1 MPMWTGR
8 QLLTSYNNGKGGV
21 VSVLAETSIGV
32 TFDERGDLGGLAGC
46 NSFWGAYTTDG
57 DTLSISSLDSTNLSC
72 TEPAGIME
80 QEAAYLSALR
90 DAATFRYQGGRARA
104 ESGGRGSR
112 RLVRSLESTSRRAV
126 SWWFPATDLAVGGLG
141 RVKCCNL

>member
-21 VSVLAETSIGV
+21 VSVLADTSIGV

-80 QEAAYLSALR
+80 QEVAYLGALR
-90 DAATFRYQGGRARA
+90 DAATFNIRGDALQLRAA
-104 ESGGRGSR
+104 DGA
-112 RLVRSLESTSRRAV
+112 LVASYEA
-126 SWWFPATDLAVGGLG
+126 WKAPPGGLFHG
-141 RVKCCNL
+141 GSPQPTSP